1 MKNEGPVNLSTSKV
15 ISETLFVSAARVGMN
30 LLKPIRGILL
40 GRLLGPA
47 LYGILIIP
55 VPYVQILTMLSNIG
69 FNTAVIKLIPGYRQ
83 EGRGD
88 LARMIYRSSAF
99 MTLVLSVLW
108 SGAML
113 IFARWLAVDVAHQP
127 EAVGPVR
134 IYALIIPFLALNAFY
149 AVVYLATQK
158 GRLRA
163 GISVIYGL
171 LNIIIPISVVL
182 WKKDVTFILGGF
194 LAAEIIGTVLFA
206 FFFHRKILRDFT
218 GRAASLARGMKE
230 VFGFG
235 FLFFFASLGWNII
248 NSTDRIMV
256 KFYLPSEELAFYGM
270 AALVVTSLSIISATA
285 GTALIPSLTAART
298 KGDMALFKKQIW
310 NTSRLGLIALVPMT
324 AVLFTLADDIYAIV
338 LPRYSASASVLRI
351 LVFIGFID
359 IICRIAWASLV
370 AFGSGGRAASAYII
384 AAAMNIVLNIFL
396 IPKFGIEGAAYA
408 TISSFLVLALIL
420 QGMMS
425 VVAGVKIGFR
435 TLIHPLILAFIFPVI
450 GSIFHSAGSYARVSL
465 VLIPG
470 MAIYIILA
478 SATGLIREEDLEKST
493 ESLQKR
499 RGSVWLTL
507 VTRFISILYK
517 IVPKR

>member
-15 ISETLFVSAARVGMN
+15 ISETLFVSSARIGMN

-69 FNTAVIKLIPGYRQ
+69 FNTAIIKLIPGYRQ

-108 SGAML
+108 SAAML
-113 IFARWLAVDVAHQP
+113 IFAKWLAVNVAHQP

-134 IYALIIPFLALNAFY
+134 IYALIIPFFALNAFY
-149 AVVYLATQK
+149 AVVYLAAQK
-158 GRLRA
+158 GKLRA
-163 GISVIYGL
+163 AISVIYGI
-171 LNIIIPISVVL
+171 LNIIIPICVVL
-182 WKKDVTFILGGF
+182 WKKNVTYILGGF
-194 LAAEIIGTVLFA
+194 LTAEIIGTILFA
-206 FFFHRKILRDFT
+206 VFFHRKILRDFT
-218 GRAASLARGMKE
+218 GHAASLVRGMKE

-285 GTALIPSLTAART
+285 GTALIPSLAAART
-298 KGDMALFKKQIW
+298 KGDMALFRKQIW

-324 AVLFTLADDIYAIV
+324 AILFTLAGDIYQIM
-338 LPRYSASASVLRI
+338 LPKFSASASVLRI

-359 IICRIAWASLV
+359 IICRTAWASLV
-370 AFGSGGRAASAYII
+370 AFGSGGRAAAAYII
-384 AAAMNIVLNIFL
+384 AATLNIALNIFL
-396 IPKFGIEGAAYA
+396 IPRYGIEGAAFA
-408 TISSFLVLALIL
+408 TISSFMVLALIL
-420 QGMMS
+420 QIMMS
-425 VVAGVKIGFR
+425 VVAGVRIR
-435 TLIHPLILAFIFPVI
+435 IRDLIHPIILAFIFPVI
-450 GSIFHSAGSYARVSL
+450 GSIFHAAGSYARVLL
-465 VLIPG
+465 VLILG
-470 MAIYIILA
+470 IVIYIILA
-478 SATGLIREEDLEKST
+478 SATGLIRGKDLEKST
-493 ESLQKR
+493 EALEKR
-499 RGSVWLTL
+499 RGSVWFN
-507 VTRFISILYK
+507 FITGVISTLYK
-517 IVPKR
+517 IGPKR